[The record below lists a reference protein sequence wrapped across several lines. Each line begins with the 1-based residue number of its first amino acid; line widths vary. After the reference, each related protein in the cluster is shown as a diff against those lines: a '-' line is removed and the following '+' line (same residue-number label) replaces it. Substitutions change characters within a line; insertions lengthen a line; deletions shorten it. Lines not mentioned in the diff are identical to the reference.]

1 MSDFVAIDV
10 GFLSIFVLVVL
21 AVFSFVW
28 GRYLSRLDS
37 KYQTLI
43 DVIAVILSGLVILSV
58 VTGWL
63 FRAFSWL
70 GL

>member
-1 MSDFVAIDV
+1 
-10 GFLSIFVLVVL
+10 
-21 AVFSFVW
+21 
-28 GRYLSRLDS
+28 LSRLDS

-58 VTGWL
+58 AMGWL

>member
-1 MSDFVAIDV
+1 M
-10 GFLSIFVLVVL
+10 
-21 AVFSFVW
+21 
-28 GRYLSRLDS
+28 SRLDS

-63 FRAFSWL
+63 FRAFSWR

>member
-58 VTGWL
+58 AMGWL

>member
-1 MSDFVAIDV
+1 LSDFVAIDV